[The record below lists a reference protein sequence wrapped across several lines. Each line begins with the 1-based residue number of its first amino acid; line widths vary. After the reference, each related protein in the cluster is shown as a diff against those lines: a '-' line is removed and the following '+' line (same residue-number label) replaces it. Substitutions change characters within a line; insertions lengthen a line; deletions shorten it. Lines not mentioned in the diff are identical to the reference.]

1 MGKDVGRTPFV
12 RFPRSFGGFAAKTWP
27 YSVVSE
33 LYTAQMSA
41 LMVVCGPHL
50 PLAFQ
55 FVCGPGGGGE
65 KSWGEMR
72 LHVGGPLRDF
82 FLRLAATKTACCRPA
97 VNHLDPFKSHETKI
111 GPSREESR

>member
-1 MGKDVGRTPFV
+1 MGKDVERTPFV

-55 FVCGPGGGGE
+55 FVCGPGGGG
-65 KSWGEMR
+65 
-72 LHVGGPLRDF
+72 
-82 FLRLAATKTACCRPA
+82 AANKVEGKWKVSLCLVAPPQAAAGYSINSRFCWRTTFEDICAVRKEDRPKM
-97 VNHLDPFKSHETKI
+97 PF
-111 GPSREESR
+111 